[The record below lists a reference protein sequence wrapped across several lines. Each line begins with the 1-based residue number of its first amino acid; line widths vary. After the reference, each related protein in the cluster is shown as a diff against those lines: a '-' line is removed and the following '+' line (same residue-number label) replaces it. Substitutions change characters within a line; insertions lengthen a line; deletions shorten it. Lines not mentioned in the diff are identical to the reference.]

1 MKIIIIQG
9 KTVSVNR
16 AKSVINKVYK
26 GKNSVKFK
34 RGNVSCYFEDG
45 IYEED
50 VLKIMSRLKLRITYA
65 SSVRIIME
73 PR

>member
-50 VLKIMSRLKLRITYA
+50 VLKIMSR
-65 SSVRIIME
+65 
-73 PR
+73 